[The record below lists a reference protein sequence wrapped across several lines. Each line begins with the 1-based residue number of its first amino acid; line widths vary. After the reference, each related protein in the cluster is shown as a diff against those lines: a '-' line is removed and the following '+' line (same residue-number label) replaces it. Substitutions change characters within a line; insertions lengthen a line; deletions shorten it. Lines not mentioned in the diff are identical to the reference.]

1 MGIWHN
7 AWASTLLTALCLPA
21 AMGLLQER
29 ASLKQSQLPAFLSR
43 QLPLEQMLG
52 PGSKK
57 LELMG
62 QIQDFMTDT
71 RQVRAGLLFPSL
83 PCWPSGNLAAWCADR
98 HL

>member
-1 MGIWHN
+1 MMLGQHVLWTSARYPLLHVLSQSQLSSNLADRMGQDN
-7 AWASTLLTALCLPA
+7 ADNALPA

-29 ASLKQSQLPAFLSR
+29 ASLKQSQLSAFLSG
-43 QLPLEQMLG
+43 QVPLEQLLG

-71 RQVRAGLLFPSL
+71 RQV
-83 PCWPSGNLAAWCADR
+83 
-98 HL
+98 